1 MPDAQALEA
10 PDFLRQFAGWNRRF
24 QEGARAERC
33 LPLRQ
38 RYAALRDDFV
48 TRYGGHLIRPL
59 GVPLLF
65 PQRAF
70 RRLAAAGQTLLTCQ
84 QKMLRALAARHS
96 PSELLDLF
104 LLPPRMAGLMDWHAL
119 LNGPTPLV
127 RHDVLITPGGD
138 FRFCEINVDS
148 AIGGSES
155 AELARLFG
163 EAWRQAS
170 AESVP
175 FPARWR
181 PPQADIAALIA
192 ERARARHCE
201 RVVFLDWS
209 TWAAKG
215 FFSYKLLAEAVQ
227 RELGDLPVL
236 LTDETAYP
244 GASAGAAP
252 RGDLVF
258 RCFLYEDIQDCPEYV
273 EALLRSSREVL
284 YAFECEVLSSKLWF
298 ALFHDEALTAPL
310 SDEERACIAQYV
322 PYTAALSPANAPR
335 FLEDREHYVFKDV
348 SSYGGHG
355 VYRGADHDADFLEGL
370 FRETSHRRWVAQAL
384 VEQPLLPVAVSPSLA
399 TEQHRVVLGLYQ
411 TNGRSS
417 GFMIR
422 THPTLGVINQ
432 SLGAHIGWGIV
443 LDEDAQWPALA
454 AALPS

>member
-1 MPDAQALEA
+1 MPDVQTLATT
-10 PDFLRQFAGWNRRF
+10 DFLCQFSEWNWRF
-24 QEGARAERC
+24 QEAARSEHW

-38 RYAALRDDFV
+38 RYDVLRDEFV
-48 TRYGGHLIRPL
+48 TSYGGHLIRPL

-70 RRLAAAGQTLLTCQ
+70 HQLAAAGQTLLTCQ

-96 PSELLDLF
+96 RAELLDLF
-104 LLPPRMAGLMDWHAL
+104 LLPPELARVMDWDAL
-119 LNGPTPLV
+119 LHGPTPLV
-127 RHDVLITPGGD
+127 RHDILITPDGD

-148 AIGGSES
+148 GIGGSES

-163 EAWRQAS
+163 EAWRQTETS
-170 AESVP
+170 GVP

-192 ERARARHCE
+192 ERARARHCD

-209 TWAAKG
+209 TWADKG
-215 FFSYKLLAEAVQ
+215 FFSYKLLTEAVQ

-236 LTDETAYP
+236 LTDETAY
-244 GASAGAAP
+244 SVGAASG
-252 RGDLVF
+252 GDLVF
-258 RCFLYEDIQDCPEYV
+258 RCFLYEDVKDSPEYV
-273 EALLRSSREVL
+273 EVLLRSSREVL
-284 YAFECEVLSSKLWF
+284 YPFECEVLSSKLWF

-310 SDEERACIAQYV
+310 SDEEKDCIARYV
-322 PYTAALSPANAPR
+322 PHTIALSPANAAN
-335 FLEDREHYVFKDV
+335 FLEAREEYVFKDI

-355 VYRGADHDADFLEGL
+355 VYRGRDHDAAFFEGL
-370 FRETSHRRWVAQAL
+370 FLETSHRRWVAQAH
-384 VEQPLLPVAVSPSLA
+384 VEQPLLPIAVSPSLA

-443 LDEDAQWPALA
+443 LDEDDQWPELDAV
-454 AALPS
+454 LPDRD